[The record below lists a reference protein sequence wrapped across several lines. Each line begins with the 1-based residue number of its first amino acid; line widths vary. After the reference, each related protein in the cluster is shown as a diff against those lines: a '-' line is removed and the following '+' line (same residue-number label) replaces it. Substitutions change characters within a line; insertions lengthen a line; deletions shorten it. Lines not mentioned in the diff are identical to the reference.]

1 MAKHLRETPHRS
13 QAQLALPEDL
23 RKRILIQ
30 ELACLHT
37 GLGMPMTSG
46 VGWAA
51 NIPMENTMRS
61 RSSTK
66 DDEPNV

>member
-30 ELACLHT
+30 E
-37 GLGMPMTSG
+37 LGMPMTSG